1 MSIFSNN
8 LKNLRIQH
16 GYTQK
21 KLADKLDVSQNAVY
35 NWENGK
41 REPGI
46 ETIEKIADAL
56 DVTVFEILGYNNPSW
71 VDLFSGGASCA
82 NVSIEETLKEL
93 GLTSDDLQSLVDNQK
108 ENEKELLTIYRKL
121 NDTGQEKALEQ
132 VEMLTKIE
140 EYTKKE
146 D

>member
-1 MSIFSNN
+1 MSFCD
-8 LKNLRIQH
+8 KMREER
-16 GYTQK
+16 K
-21 KLADKLDVSQNAVY
+21 KKGLSQRELGEKVGMSQQMIAQY
-35 NWENGK
+35 ENGNRNPK
-41 REPGI
+41 K
-46 ETIEKIADAL
+46 ETIEKIAIAL
-56 DVTVFEILGYNNPSW
+56 EVPASEFLGYNNPSW